1 MEYSSAARR
10 RRDAYRFVAQSPH
23 AHFLFFVRPELRAP
37 AMLSAAAANKRVV
50 GEADVEVA
58 AAHGTEA
65 RVGIVAQSGV
75 VSSLASPSAAAD
87 VPGQADISSPPPS
100 SILLNS
106 PVLDAPLRSAAAGSN
121 LSVVRGQLPF
131 P

>member
-1 MEYSSAARR
+1 
-10 RRDAYRFVAQSPH
+10 
-23 AHFLFFVRPELRAP
+23 
-37 AMLSAAAANKRVV
+37 MLSAAAANKRVV

-87 VPGQADISSPPPS
+87 VPGQAASPPPS
-100 SILLNS
+100 STILLNS